1 MAEEYTIVAGPFR
14 PYVRLDDQPV
24 LDETEVLAALREV
37 PQVEELTHEGGELVL
52 DSLVFQFDLFGGS
65 DGRLRVLTGE
75 MYYQPYV
82 TEQDLRTAF
91 GILVNLADRVG
102 GRLYEATD
110 DGTLMTPEYVEQTI
124 RENLRA

>member
-24 LDETEVLAALREV
+24 LDEELMLAALGEV

-52 DSLVFQFDLFGGS
+52 DTLVFQFDLVGGT

-75 MYYQPYV
+75 MYYQPYL

-91 GILVNLADRVG
+91 AILVDLADRVG
-102 GRLYEATD
+102 GLLYEATD
-110 DGTLMTPEYVEQTI
+110 DATLMTPEYVEQTI
-124 RENLRA
+124 RENLRT

>member
-14 PYVRLDDQPV
+14 PYVRMDDQPV
-24 LDETEVLAALREV
+24 LDEELVLAALGEI

-75 MYYQPYV
+75 MYYQPYL

-91 GILVNLADRVG
+91 GILVDLADRVG
-102 GRLYEATD
+102 GVLYEASD
-110 DGTLMTPEYVEQTI
+110 NGILMTPEYVEQTI
-124 RENLRA
+124 RDNLRS